1 MLAAILY
8 YNPSNELDGQ
18 GFRVKN
24 ISTENDPSGGVGW
37 VLIAMDGN
45 VICNI
50 GRNKSDIRN
59 TKNQNFE
66 ISESW
71 NDVPESWNDVSESW
85 IHKSSLD

>member
-1 MLAAILY
+1 
-8 YNPSNELDGQ
+8 
-18 GFRVKN
+18 
-24 ISTENDPSGGVGW
+24 
-37 VLIAMDGN
+37 MDGN

-71 NDVPESWNDVSESW
+71 NDVSESWNDVSESW
-85 IHKSSLD
+85 NDVSESWNVVSSFN